1 MPETVT
7 RQRRGCDLNPGPSAP
22 ESSTLTTRLPSIKC
36 MLKQHLVWYRIV
48 SWGRIYV
55 LYACRRF
62 GQKCANSFNAGSHVR
77 RDIRIHHPQLLA
89 RARACQKF
97 LVSRQPCV
105 INYSRTLGQIMPV
118 IRAYDHSHL
127 RTRLLTGM
135 FTKQVII
142 QAAKTPDAPF
152 ILKIQFPPLQVLF
165 CELLRFLLT
174 EYHSGPA
181 I

>member
-22 ESSTLTTRLPSIKC
+22 ESSTLTTRLPSIKR
-36 MLKQHLVWYRIV
+36 MLKQHLVSYRIV

-89 RARACQKF
+89 RACQKF

-118 IRAYDHSHL
+118 IPAYDHSHL
-127 RTRLLTGM
+127 RTRLLTGGM

-142 QAAKTPDAPF
+142 QAEKPPNAPF
-152 ILKIQFPPLQVLF
+152 ILKIQFPPLQVRF
-165 CELLRFLLT
+165 CEWQRFLLT
-174 EYHSGPA
+174 ECHSGPA